1 VTNSHVVDTNV
12 ILRYLLA
19 DHEAHYASASAFMAQ
34 VRTGLMQAYVC
45 DAVIA
50 ECVYVLTKF
59 YEVPRR
65 AAAEQ
70 LTQLLAYR
78 GLRGPDLG
86 ATRRA
91 LELFADGKIDF
102 VDALVAASAWENG
115 WVVESFDK
123 KLLQQMQ

>member
-1 VTNSHVVDTNV
+1 VTSTHVVDTNV

-19 DHEAHYASASAFMAQ
+19 DHEAHYASAGAFMSQ
-34 VRTGLMQAYVC
+34 VRRGGIRAYVC

-65 AAAEQ
+65 EAAEQ
-70 LTQLLAYR
+70 LTQLLSYP
-78 GLRGPDLG
+78 GIRGPQGG

-91 LELFADGKIDF
+91 LELYGNGKLDF
-102 VDALVAASAWENG
+102 VDALVVTTARENG

-123 KLLQQMQ
+123 KLLQQTR